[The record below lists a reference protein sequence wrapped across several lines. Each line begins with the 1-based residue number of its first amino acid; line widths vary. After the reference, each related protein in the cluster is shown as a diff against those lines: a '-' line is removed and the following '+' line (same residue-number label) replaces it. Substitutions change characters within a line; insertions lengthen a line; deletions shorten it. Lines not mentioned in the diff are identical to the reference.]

1 MIAARTV
8 PSRLVDAVCA
18 CVNCISNS
26 CNVGSV
32 SWRLTVDADMR
43 INNEKGNILEVIY
56 LQLHGWRVENYLR
69 KSTLIT
75 PDQDPN
81 PTLPVVVSP
90 VYCEIDVTEHL
101 AAQAPKF
108 VYTSDELSTIE
119 RQVFDF
125 LGYMWAPIL
134 ANFFNI
140 IFVIFG
146 FYGAFQFR
154 PKYII
159 TDSDVLNLG
168 TGSVSWWE
176 VNGAGCRPIYPTNLT
191 VDDPYPFRPL
201 RPDKVMDCVLDYKY
215 VETFHAALQCLL
227 APLWRYAS
235 ARMLSG
241 WESLGKGGLS
251 AWTDLPQKP
260 LQAAFIRRIALIQQ
274 NLYRVKALSLTAEG
288 TDVMSYRSSVTG
300 CLFSITDTRAC
311 VRMAGALSE
320 RLGTEQDDRQGC
332 IMSQWLLNVFMD
344 KCVRDACE
352 NAVDA
357 QMNNVNVRVL
367 LYADDAI
374 LMTENERDLQ
384 NAINNLNVAT
394 DRMDL
399 SIDGKLLEKVN
410 DFMYLGRMFCN
421 NGRLDGEIDRQVNA
435 SQRIVGCM
443 WTIAKNEVVLK
454 ETKMAVYKTKSNKYG
469 YKRNG
474 SLNQTSLY
482 SIEFSQ
488 QNVEDAIEF
497 EEENNQFPDRPL
509 SPRPMTP
516 RRVKRRSVI
525 SRGSTSRTSQHDKR
539 GSGTYNNTMRHSHRS
554 SYRRS
559 NLQHQNPVTRLIEQQ
574 QNLDSSTTSNESAN
588 RLHYPGS
595 SQADLITP
603 TQQWKK
609 STGHT
614 NPVYEQNSTQS
625 LNDDDIYNNRP
636 SSARSSYSN
645 YHGTRPISGYRGP
658 GNAYFMTSQATP
670 QVPVSNVHKHNSH
683 RNHAAFLCSGP
694 PPYHVDGALL
704 APGCVCVT
712 RALCGRRS
720 QVWLLVV
727 NACTLHGYLRPQ
739 WLSRPGHQ
747 KRKIDPNVIIP
758 PTMGRRVRMPVA
770 TPRPVGQSVRRAC
783 WDEYAAANDCGVRFD
798 LESNLNI
805 PVISSL
811 VHCESSALDVAI
823 TDSEEIFL
831 Q

>member
-1 MIAARTV
+1 QV
-8 PSRLVDAVCA
+8 
-18 CVNCISNS
+18 
-26 CNVGSV
+26 
-32 SWRLTVDADMR
+32 
-43 INNEKGNILEVIY
+43 
-56 LQLHGWRVENYLR
+56 
-69 KSTLIT
+69 
-75 PDQDPN
+75 
-81 PTLPVVVSP
+81 
-90 VYCEIDVTEHL
+90 
-101 AAQAPKF
+101 
-108 VYTSDELSTIE
+108 STIE

-159 TDSDVLNLG
+159 TINNDDERMDDMQNDSDVLNLG

-227 APLWRYAS
+227 AVLGGVGGVLAS
-235 ARMLSG
+235 QT
-241 WESLGKGGLS
+241 SLGRDRNFNFLDDFES
-251 AWTDLPQKP
+251 NRPEHL
-260 LQAAFIRRIALIQQ
+260 ALHPMS
-274 NLYRVKALSLTAEG
+274 VPSTECS
-288 TDVMSYRSSVTG
+288 VM
-300 CLFSITDTRAC
+300 
-311 VRMAGALSE
+311 
-320 RLGTEQDDRQGC
+320 
-332 IMSQWLLNVFMD
+332 MD
-344 KCVRDACE
+344 GW
-352 NAVDA
+352 
-357 QMNNVNVRVL
+357 M
-367 LYADDAI
+367 
-374 LMTENERDLQ
+374 
-384 NAINNLNVAT
+384 
-394 DRMDL
+394 
-399 SIDGKLLEKVN
+399 G
-410 DFMYLGRMFCN
+410 
-421 NGRLDGEIDRQVNA
+421 GEIDRQANT
-435 SQRIVGCM
+435 SQRVVGCM
-443 WTIAKNEVVLK
+443 WTITKNEVVSK
-454 ETKMAVYKTKSNKYG
+454 EAKMAVYKSLSTPTLFYGCEAWVCREKHKSKTNKYG

-488 QNVEDAIEF
+488 PNVEDAIEF

-670 QVPVSNVHKHNSH
+670 QVPVSNAHKHNSH

-694 PPYHVDGALL
+694 PPYHVDGA
-704 APGCVCVT
+704 
-712 RALCGRRS
+712 
-720 QVWLLVV
+720 V
-727 NACTLHGYLRPQ
+727 NSET
-739 WLSRPGHQ
+739 
-747 KRKIDPNVIIP
+747 VI
-758 PTMGRRVRMPVA
+758 
-770 TPRPVGQSVRRAC
+770 
-783 WDEYAAANDCGVRFD
+783 
-798 LESNLNI
+798 
-805 PVISSL
+805 
-811 VHCESSALDVAI
+811 
-823 TDSEEIFL
+823 
-831 Q
+831 

>member
-43 INNEKGNILEVIY
+43 VN
-56 LQLHGWRVENYLR
+56 LHGWRVENYFR

-90 VYCEIDVTEHL
+90 VYCEIVVTEHL

-260 LQAAFIRRIALIQQ
+260 LQAAFIRRITLIQQ

-300 CLFSITDTRAC
+300 CLFSIADTR
-311 VRMAGALSE
+311 VNFLDDFESNRPEHLALHPMSVPSTG
-320 RLGTEQDDRQGC
+320 LGTSISYVPAWNTKHSHNKH
-332 IMSQWLLNVFMD
+332 IMNHVKVSPYD
-344 KCVRDACE
+344 KIRS
-352 NAVDA
+352 
-357 QMNNVNVRVL
+357 
-367 LYADDAI
+367 Y
-374 LMTENERDLQ
+374 
-384 NAINNLNVAT
+384 
-394 DRMDL
+394 
-399 SIDGKLLEKVN
+399 
-410 DFMYLGRMFCN
+410 RMFCN

-758 PTMGRRVRMPVA
+758 PTMGRRVRMSVA

-798 LESNLNI
+798 LSLEKGPCSNNVPTQQFHALTYLQFYNSEQGLKLWNILPTSCCNSAADTPNQESNLNL

>member
-1 MIAARTV
+1 MDGEWKT
-8 PSRLVDAVCA
+8 
-18 CVNCISNS
+18 
-26 CNVGSV
+26 
-32 SWRLTVDADMR
+32 
-43 INNEKGNILEVIY
+43 ILEKSPS
-56 LQLHGWRVENYLR
+56 LHLTRIQTLLFLSSVQSIARV
-69 KSTLIT
+69 T
-75 PDQDPN
+75 PQRTWP
-81 PTLPVVVSP
+81 PK
-90 VYCEIDVTEHL
+90 HL
-101 AAQAPKF
+101 KF
-108 VYTSDELSTIE
+108 VYTSDGEKAFQTNLTVYSEVSTIE

-227 APLWRYAS
+227 AVELKEVNPHSRGG
-235 ARMLSG
+235 RV
-241 WESLGKGGLS
+241 ENHLGKKPVHPTEIRTSISLS
-251 AWTDLPQKP
+251 SAVELNTTSALANYAT
-260 LQAAFIRRIALIQQ
+260 QAA
-274 NLYRVKALSLTAEG
+274 
-288 TDVMSYRSSVTG
+288 
-300 CLFSITDTRAC
+300 
-311 VRMAGALSE
+311 
-320 RLGTEQDDRQGC
+320 
-332 IMSQWLLNVFMD
+332 
-344 KCVRDACE
+344 
-352 NAVDA
+352 
-357 QMNNVNVRVL
+357 
-367 LYADDAI
+367 
-374 LMTENERDLQ
+374 
-384 NAINNLNVAT
+384 
-394 DRMDL
+394 
-399 SIDGKLLEKVN
+399 
-410 DFMYLGRMFCN
+410 
-421 NGRLDGEIDRQVNA
+421 
-435 SQRIVGCM
+435 
-443 WTIAKNEVVLK
+443 
-454 ETKMAVYKTKSNKYG
+454 KTNKYG

-694 PPYHVDGALL
+694 PPYHVDGA
-704 APGCVCVT
+704 
-712 RALCGRRS
+712 
-720 QVWLLVV
+720 V
-727 NACTLHGYLRPQ
+727 NSET
-739 WLSRPGHQ
+739 
-747 KRKIDPNVIIP
+747 VI
-758 PTMGRRVRMPVA
+758 
-770 TPRPVGQSVRRAC
+770 
-783 WDEYAAANDCGVRFD
+783 
-798 LESNLNI
+798 
-805 PVISSL
+805 
-811 VHCESSALDVAI
+811 
-823 TDSEEIFL
+823 
-831 Q
+831 